1 MVVDDRDEN
10 VGNASRRPEQS
21 TAFTAARSAAAA
33 AANLPARQGSRDHCL
48 RRCVYCRRRDIARHR
63 LNNKTLLYPTSIY
76 IHIYICIG
84 TGTLEYRQNIL
95 KRKIWFKPMSDAMA
109 VVRRCGNPQRCDGRA
124 SRFFCWPFRDWRGI
138 EYYDG
143 ETTVLR
149 CCGIIYKVVCCVI
162 TGGIPNRGT
171 E

>member
-21 TAFTAARSAAAA
+21 TAFTAARSAAA

-76 IHIYICIG
+76 ICIYIFMYIG
-84 TGTLEYRQNIL
+84 TSTLDYRQNIL
-95 KRKIWFKPMSDAMA
+95 KRKIWFKTNVGRDRGRSPLRNGAMGEL
-109 VVRRCGNPQRCDGRA
+109 VDFSVGLL
-124 SRFFCWPFRDWRGI
+124 GI
-138 EYYDG
+138 D
-143 ETTVLR
+143 
-149 CCGIIYKVVCCVI
+149 
-162 TGGIPNRGT
+162 T